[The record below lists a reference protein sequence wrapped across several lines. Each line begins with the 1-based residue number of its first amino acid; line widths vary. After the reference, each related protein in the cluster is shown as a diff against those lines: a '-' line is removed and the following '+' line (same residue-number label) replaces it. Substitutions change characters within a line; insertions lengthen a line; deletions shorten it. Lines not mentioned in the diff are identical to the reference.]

1 MTVIFDGKRFAKD
14 KKEDLINKV
23 RLLSSNGITPCLAS
37 IYLSSDTG
45 SVLYTRLKG
54 QAAKEVGINF
64 LSFEINSKNVSEINS
79 IVEKLN
85 KDNSVH
91 GILVQKPSGSNDFT
105 NSEWS
110 EITLLID
117 PKKDVDC
124 LSPENLGLLLIGN
137 PRFVPATVLGVLK
150 VLEFSKVKLDGKKAV
165 IIGASE
171 ILGKPLSHILT
182 DKGATV
188 SLLHKKTDNL
198 SNYSKNADILISAT
212 GEPGIIGKELV
223 MENSIVIDV
232 GAPNGDVKTDEIKGK
247 VSFLS
252 PVPGG
257 VGPMTIYCLLENL
270 VNSLIEKNK
279 LSW

>member
-1 MTVIFDGKRFAKD
+1 MTVIFDGKLFAKD
-14 KKEDLINKV
+14 RKESLANKV
-23 RLLSSNGITPCLAS
+23 KSLSEKGIVPCLAS
-37 IYLSSDTG
+37 VYLSSDPG

-64 LSFEINSKNVSEINS
+64 LSFEINSKNISEIDS

-85 KDNSVH
+85 KDDSVH

-105 NSEWS
+105 NSEWA

-117 PKKDVDC
+117 PEKDVDC
-124 LSPENLGLLLIGN
+124 LSPENLGLLLIGS
-137 PRFVPATVLGVLK
+137 PRFIPATVLGVLK
-150 VLEFSKVKLDGKKAV
+150 VLDFSKVNLNGKKVV

-188 SLLHKKTDNL
+188 SLLHKKTGNL
-198 SNYSKNADILISAT
+198 SNYSRNADIVISAT
-212 GEPGIIGKELV
+212 GEPRIIGKDLV
-223 MENSIVIDV
+223 KEDSIVIDV
-232 GAPNGDVKTDEIKGK
+232 GAPNGDVKTEEMKDR

-279 LSW
+279 LS